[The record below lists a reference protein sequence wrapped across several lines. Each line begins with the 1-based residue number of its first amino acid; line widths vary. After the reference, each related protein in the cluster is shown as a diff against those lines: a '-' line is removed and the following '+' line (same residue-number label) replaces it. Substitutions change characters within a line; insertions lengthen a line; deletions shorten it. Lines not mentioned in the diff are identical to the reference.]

1 MPGYYLHIKK
11 ETRMLGAIQIMNGLF
26 LSSLGQLWI
35 YLFVTQMY
43 AIGKNYPHIV
53 ISTGYP
59 FWSSM
64 LFILSGIFT
73 VLLEKWRLKVLVPA
87 EVQPFLPMEEP
98 SSPQWRGDAE
108 RQMKICISFRRLL
121 RKNAF

>member
-11 ETRMLGAIQIMNGLF
+11 ETRMLG
-26 LSSLGQLWI
+26 
-35 YLFVTQMY
+35 
-43 AIGKNYPHIV
+43 NYPHIV